1 MNRKL
6 REKVRKESC
15 GNKENENKRD
25 FHENKKDFHGNKRDF
40 YENKI
45 DFHEKTQRIPKEML
59 LLEKIENIR
68 SHLNSLISQKL
79 AKSSK
84 KKKFVSKPMFQFF
97 FSSF

>member
-6 REKVRKESC
+6 REKLRKESC

-25 FHENKKDFHGNKRDF
+25 FHDNKKNFRDEKKNFHDNK
-40 YENKI
+40 K
-45 DFHEKTQRIPKEML
+45 DFHEKTQKITKETL

-79 AKSSK
+79 AKTAK
-84 KKKFVSKPMFQFF
+84 KKKLVSKPMF
-97 FSSF
+97 FSLFYK